1 MIHNYGLEQIKI
13 MRDMFPTD
21 KKFVSL
27 RGLSS
32 WKMRSLIGAALMS
45 LSLSVNLA
53 IAGDPFRPANPK
65 PIGDKTASAFNAVFR
80 EGNYKA
86 ATEVYLPEAAAEEP
100 NEPLIYA
107 LKASMVYTDW
117 QSDQKNPVLLESFKS
132 YATQTRE
139 SAERLKATDPL
150 RGNLYVAVGHALD
163 AAAIITEKGTFNG
176 ATQAL
181 GKLQQVYRSLDEAE
195 KIAPEDPEFNLL
207 KGWLDLLISVNLPFA
222 NPDLAIQRLEKA
234 APSYLAYRG
243 IAVGN
248 RDLKKYAQAQEYVDR
263 ALQETPNNPELHYLK
278 AQILVGAKQ
287 DQAAQP
293 HFQLALSNAEQLP
306 KDLVAQIVREQCKS
320 QNTIDNKQRNCSAVR
335 NQVRETSGKWGP
347 NVSQLPKLD

>member
-1 MIHNYGLEQIKI
+1 LIS
-13 MRDMFPTD
+13 
-21 KKFVSL
+21 SL
-27 RGLSS
+27 V
-32 WKMRSLIGAALMS
+32 MT

-53 IAGDPFRPANPK
+53 VAGDPFRTNNPK
-65 PIGDKTASAFNAVFR
+65 PIGDKTEAAFNAVFR

-86 ATEVYLPEAAAEEP
+86 ATEVYLPEAAAQEP

-107 LKASMVYTDW
+107 MKASMVYTDW
-117 QSDQKNPVLLESFKS
+117 QSDKKNQALLDSFKS
-132 YATQTRE
+132 YAAQTRE
-139 SAERLKATDPL
+139 TAEKLKATDPL

-163 AAAIITEKGTFNG
+163 AAAVISEKGTLNG

-181 GKLQQVYRSLDEAE
+181 GKLQEVYRTLDEAE

-222 NPDLAIQRLEKA
+222 NPELAIKRLEKA
-234 APSYLAYRG
+234 APNYLAYRG
-243 IAVGN
+243 IAVGS
-248 RDLKKYAQAQEYVDR
+248 RDLKQYDQAQQYVDR

-278 AQILVGAKQ
+278 AQILVNAKQ
-287 DQAAQP
+287 DQDAQK
-293 HFQLALSNAEQLP
+293 HFQLALSNPEQLP

-335 NQVRETSGKWGP
+335 NQVRETAGKWGP
-347 NVSQLPKLD
+347 SLSQLPKLD